1 MVPTYFAPHP
11 ALLEYI
17 DSVFVLDID
26 FTAGSGLSP
35 IYPFVPT
42 HNRFLCFYLQ
52 DQVQVKKQW
61 DSDFTTR
68 ARSII
73 IGPQLTPVTL
83 NLGQHH
89 QAVVVNLKPAGMY
102 RLLGIPMAELVDCDY
117 DARLVMGREIDE
129 LLDRLHAGRTH
140 PERNATTQRYLLSK
154 LAQLKPLL
162 PFDLAMLRQV
172 HASGNLPIERVAR
185 EACLS
190 VRQFERKSYERLGL
204 SPKVYSRMI
213 RFSHAYKYKES
224 SPHTSWTEI
233 AHRCGYFDQMHFIRD
248 FKSFAGFAPSM
259 LKEEEIERSVLFRTM
274 EDLSVSF

>member
-1 MVPTYFAPHP
+1 MLHTYFAPHP

-17 DSVFVLDID
+17 DSVFVVAID
-26 FTAGSGLSP
+26 FEAGGLSP

-42 HNRFLCFYLQ
+42 HNRFLCFYLE
-52 DQVQVKKQW
+52 DPVQVKKQW

-83 NLGQHH
+83 NLGRKH

-102 RLLGIPMAELVDCDY
+102 RLLGIPMAELVDRDY
-117 DARLVMGREIDE
+117 DARLVMGCEIDE
-129 LLDRLHAGRTH
+129 LLERLQAGQS
-140 PERNATTQRYLLSK
+140 PAERNAITQRYLLGK
-154 LAQLKPLL
+154 LPRLKPLL
-162 PFDLAMLRQV
+162 PFDQAILQQV
-172 HASGNLPIERVAR
+172 YASGNLPIERVAAQ
-185 EACLS
+185 ACLS

-224 SPHTSWTEI
+224 TPHTSWTEI

-248 FKSFAGFAPSM
+248 FKFFAGFAPGM
-259 LKEEEIERSVLFRTM
+259 LKETEIEKSVLFRTM
-274 EDLSVSF
+274 EDLAISF

>member
-1 MVPTYFAPHP
+1 MMPAHFAPHP
-11 ALLEYI
+11 ALLEFI

-26 FTAGSGLSP
+26 FRAGAGPSP

-52 DQVQVKKQW
+52 DQVKVKKQTG
-61 DSDFTTR
+61 DFLTR

-83 NLGQHH
+83 DLGQRH
-89 QAVVVNLKPAGMY
+89 QAVIVNLKPAGMY

-117 DARLVMGREIDE
+117 DARQVMGREIDE
-129 LLDRLHAGRTH
+129 LLDRLHEGRS
-140 PERNATTQRYLLSK
+140 PAQRNATVQRYLLGK
-154 LAQLKPLL
+154 LGQLRPLL
-162 PFDLAMLRQV
+162 PFDGAILRQV
-172 HASGNLPIERVAR
+172 RASGNLPIERVAA

-190 VRQFERKSYERLGL
+190 VRQFERLSYERLGL

-224 SPHTSWTEI
+224 SPHTSWTAI

-248 FKSFAGFAPSM
+248 FKAFAGHAPGV
-259 LKEEEIERSVLFRTM
+259 LKEADLAHSVRFRTM
-274 EDLSVSF
+274 EDLTIDF

>member
-1 MVPTYFAPHP
+1 MTSAHFAPLP
-11 ALLEYI
+11 ALLEFI
-17 DSVFVLDID
+17 DSVFVLDIY
-26 FTAGSGLSP
+26 FRAGTGPSP

-52 DQVQVKKQW
+52 DQVKVKKQTG
-61 DSDFTTR
+61 DFLTR

-83 NLGQHH
+83 DLGQCH

-129 LLDRLHAGRTH
+129 LLERLHEGRS
-140 PERNATTQRYLLSK
+140 PAQRNDTVQRYLLGK
-154 LAQLKPLL
+154 LGQLRSGL
-162 PFDLAMLRQV
+162 PFDAAMLHQV
-172 HASGNLPIERVAR
+172 RASGNLPIEQVAA

-190 VRQFERKSYERLGL
+190 VRQFERLSYERLGL

-224 SPHTSWTEI
+224 DPHTSWTAI
-233 AHRCGYFDQMHFIRD
+233 AHRCGYFDQMHLIRD
-248 FKSFAGFAPSM
+248 FKFFAGYAPG
-259 LKEEEIERSVLFRTM
+259 LLTREGLEKSVRFRTM
-274 EDLSVSF
+274 EDLSINL